1 MADDTPKED
10 KTEAPSPKRL
20 ADARRDGNV
29 TRSVDLSAAVSLLAA
44 MAMLFLFSDSLVRAF
59 KKAMELFLG
68 AATVA
73 NPTSV
78 DQIGTTAMAALDLLA
93 RAMLPVMGVM
103 ALASLVGSLG
113 QTGFLW
119 TGKPLVPKASKIS
132 PIAGAKRLV
141 DARAAGR
148 LAQSLAKVG
157 LLGAVGYF
165 YIWEHMPRLV
175 KLAELPP
182 KIGMP
187 LAAWMVFEL
196 ALVLAVILLVLGA
209 ADYAW
214 QSHQRTRDLK
224 MTKEEAK
231 KEAKDMNGDPEI
243 RQRRRSVARQIAM
256 QRVAQAVPKADL
268 IVTNPTHL
276 AVALKYDP
284 ETMAAP
290 VVLAKGADLMAMQ
303 IRQLA
308 TRNGIPLIERKPLAR
323 ALYADVEVN
332 GEVPVEHYAAVAE
345 LLAYVYRLEGRA
357 A

>member
-10 KTEAPSPKRL
+10 KTEAPSQKRL
-20 ADARRDGNV
+20 DDARRDGNV
-29 TRSVDLSAAVSLLAA
+29 ARSQDLSAAVSLLAA
-44 MAMLFLFSDSLVRAF
+44 MTMLFFLSDSLVLAF
-59 KKAMELFLG
+59 RRSMELFLG

-78 DQIGTTAMAALDLLA
+78 EQVGSTALAALDLLA
-93 RAMLPVMGVM
+93 RAMLPVLGVM
-103 ALASLVGSLG
+103 ALASLIGSLG

-132 PIAGAKRLV
+132 PVAGVKRLV

-148 LAQSLAKVG
+148 LVQNLAKLG
-157 LLGAVGYF
+157 LLGFVGYF
-165 YIWEHMPRLV
+165 YIWDHLPRLV

-196 ALVLAVILLVLGA
+196 SIVLAILLLVLGI

-214 QSHQRTRDLK
+214 QKHQRMRDLK

-243 RQRRRSVARQIAM
+243 RQRRRSIARQIAM
-256 QRVAQAVPKADL
+256 QRVAQAVPQADL

-276 AVALKYDP
+276 AIALRYDP
-284 ETMAAP
+284 ATMAAP
-290 VVLAKGADLMAMQ
+290 VVLAKGADLMALQ

-308 TRNGIPLIERKPLAR
+308 ARHGVPLIERKPLAR
-323 ALYADVEVN
+323 ALYAEVDVN

>member
-10 KTEAPSPKRL
+10 KTEAPSAKRL

-29 TRSVDLSAAVSLLAA
+29 TRSVDLSAAVSLLVA
-44 MAMLFLFSDSLVRAF
+44 MAMLFLLSDPLIRGF
-59 KKAMELFLG
+59 KRAMELFLS
-68 AATVA
+68 AATAA
-73 NPTSV
+73 NPTRV
-78 DQIGTTAMAALDLLA
+78 DQVGDTAMAALDLLA

-103 ALASLVGSLG
+103 ALASLAGSLG

-119 TGKPLVPKASKIS
+119 TGKPLVPKASKIN
-132 PIAGAKRLV
+132 PVGGVKRMF

-165 YIWEHMPRLV
+165 YIWGHLPRLV

-182 KIGMP
+182 RIGMP
-187 LAAWMVFEL
+187 LAARMVFEL
-196 ALVLAVILLVLGA
+196 AVVLAVILLVLGV

-214 QSHQRTRDLK
+214 QKHQRTRDLR

-231 KEAKDMNGDPEI
+231 KEAKDLNGDPEI
-243 RQRRRSVARQIAM
+243 RQRRRAVARQVAM
-256 QRVAQAVPKADL
+256 QRVAQAVPGADL
-268 IVTNPTHL
+268 VVTNPTHL

-284 ETMAAP
+284 DAMAAP

-308 TRNGIPLIERKPLAR
+308 TRNGVPLIERKPLAR
-323 ALYADVEVN
+323 ALYADVDVN

>member
-1 MADDTPKED
+1 MANDTPKED
-10 KTEAPSPKRL
+10 KTEAPSQKRL
-20 ADARRDGNV
+20 DDARRDGNV
-29 TRSVDLSAAVSLLAA
+29 ARSQDLSAAVSLLAA
-44 MAMLFLFSDSLVRAF
+44 MTMLFFLSDSLVLAF
-59 KKAMELFLG
+59 RRSMELFLG

-78 DQIGTTAMAALDLLA
+78 EQVGSTALAALDLLA
-93 RAMLPVMGVM
+93 RAMLPVLGVM
-103 ALASLVGSLG
+103 ALASLIGSLG

-132 PIAGAKRLV
+132 PVAGVKRLV

-148 LAQSLAKVG
+148 LVQNLAKLG
-157 LLGAVGYF
+157 LLGFVGYF
-165 YIWEHMPRLV
+165 YIWDHLPRLV

-196 ALVLAVILLVLGA
+196 SIVLAILLLVLGI

-214 QSHQRTRDLK
+214 QKHQRMRDLK
-224 MTKEEAK
+224 MTKEETK

-243 RQRRRSVARQIAM
+243 RQRRRSIARQIAM
-256 QRVAQAVPKADL
+256 QRVAQAVPQADL

-276 AVALKYDP
+276 AIALKYDP
-284 ETMAAP
+284 ATMAAP
-290 VVLAKGADLMAMQ
+290 VVLAKGADLMALQ

-308 TRNGIPLIERKPLAR
+308 ARHGVPLIERKPLAR
-323 ALYADVEVN
+323 ALYAEVDVN